1 MKRND
6 IIKGA
11 LASGVLNA
19 VINGIINWFMVRD
32 TAEILLAQDL
42 ISSHDKTIFAGIV
55 PLATSLAFILTTVS
69 YFTIKMKDK
78 PKYFPKVFLWA
89 LRNTIFAFG
98 LIVAIAVVIQ
108 RVASDV
114 TATPLVSAILAGITA
129 GVVGAI
135 VDYMTKSQIADEK
148 QIHNN

>member
-1 MKRND
+1 MTQND

-11 LASGVLNA
+11 VASGVLNA
-19 VINGIINWFMVRD
+19 IINGVINWFMVRG

-42 ISSHDKTIFAGIV
+42 ISSHDKTIFASMV

-69 YFTIKMKDK
+69 YFTIKMANK

-98 LIVAIAVVIQ
+98 LIVAIAVIVQ
-108 RVASDV
+108 RVAADV
-114 TATPLVSAILAGITA
+114 TTTPLVSAILAGITA
-129 GVVGAI
+129 GVVGAM
-135 VDYMTKSQIADEK
+135 VDYMTKSQIAGEGECR
-148 QIHNN
+148 